1 MWEPFLLQIMKEI
14 LIDFRSGAKNS
25 ASFLPLQILFP
36 YSQSSYDKIVQCKT
50 GAYGL
55 CCNKIF

>member
-25 ASFLPLQILFP
+25 ASFLPLQILFRCL
-36 YSQSSYDKIVQCKT
+36 QCPKHSEFVT
-50 GAYGL
+50 KM
-55 CCNKIF
+55 NPFSKRNP